1 MCGRY
6 ALEADI
12 DMLIAH
18 YKAIIGEKDFQGSE
32 EIFPTNT
39 VAIIRQIED
48 KEIDFLKWG
57 FMPSFTKKP
66 IINARGETVH
76 IKPTFKNSFI
86 NRRCIIPATSFF
98 EWEKVGDKKI
108 RRRISLDKELFSM
121 AGLYNSFFD
130 EGKQYEAFTIL
141 TINANDQMKHIH
153 ERMPL
158 ILKEEDEDMWLDS
171 NNKNILGLKDL
182 IVPWQG
188 KLIIE

>member
-12 DMLIAH
+12 DLLIAH

-66 IINARGETVH
+66 IINARGETIH